1 MLKELNM
8 NNLLEK
14 AGVDHYKDMAAN
26 GIISHKS
33 SDNKTTYKERIERY
47 AAWGGS
53 IFEAILYG
61 PSKPSPR
68 DVALAWVIDDGFKER
83 THRKNIFNSMH
94 SQVAIVAG
102 PHPKTEFCYIGVF
115 AQQILSKEEG
125 KLIED

>member
-1 MLKELNM
+1 MLKELKANKF
-8 NNLLEK
+8 LEK
-14 AGVDHYKDMAAN
+14 AAVDHYKDMAKS

-33 SDNKTTYKERIERY
+33 SDGKTTYKERIEKY

-83 THRKNIFNSMH
+83 THRKSIFNSAL
-94 SQVAIVAG
+94 SEVSIVAG
-102 PHPKTEFCYIGVF
+102 PHPKTEFCYIAVF
-115 AQQILSKEEG
+115 AQ
-125 KLIED
+125 